1 LSEINLNFDS
11 EIPWSKTQ
19 EYKRLYFKHRKEGT
33 LDSFLTRGKNTGRS
47 KDYQYRLKSNL
58 DWFRKNPASRLLSSA
73 KTRAKKRGLEFNLE
87 LEDIVIPEY
96 CPILGLKLKQGGFNS
111 PNSPSLDRVDN
122 SKGYIKGN
130 VKVISHRANSIKRD
144 ATLEELQAICEYM
157 KNE

>member
-1 LSEINLNFDS
+1 MSEINLNFEDS
-11 EIPWSKTQ
+11 VPWSRTP
-19 EYKRLYFKHRKEGT
+19 EYRKLYFKHRKEGT

-47 KDYQYRLKSNL
+47 KEYQYKLKSNL
-58 DWFRKNPASRLLSSA
+58 NWSRRNPENRLLSSA

-87 LEDIVIPEY
+87 LEDIIIPEH
-96 CPILGLKLKQGGFNS
+96 CPVLGLKLEQGGFNS

-122 SKGYIKGN
+122 SKGYVKGN
-130 VKVISHRANSIKRD
+130 VRVISHRANSIKRD